1 MSEPAVAI
9 GGNPLAAPVWPAI
22 AQRINHAPA
31 HVRRQAPRLFPPE
44 LHRADD
50 AAHGV
55 LSAFQRADLG
65 RIVMLFG
72 FVGHACWHVPQP
84 VHPSRTLM
92 RPSSATI
99 NARAPTGQAS
109 TQ

>member
-1 MSEPAVAI
+1 MPKPAVAI
-9 GGNPLAAPVWPAI
+9 GGNPLAAPVGPAM
-22 AQRINHAPA
+22 A
-31 HVRRQAPRLFPPE
+31 HM
-44 LHRADD
+44 
-50 AAHGV
+50 GV

-72 FVGHACWHVPQP
+72 WVGQACWQVPQP

-109 TQ
+109 TQIVHSWPLVRRQVDSCQTATPMST